1 MIEHVEKGTLLYCDG
16 NKDGTVLVI
25 VLKILFLK
33 IVLIKCLLAEERV
46 PESLGIEGRVS
57 TQPL

>member
-1 MIEHVEKGTLLYCDG
+1 MIRYVEKGSLLYCDG

-25 VLKILFLK
+25 VLKILFPK
-33 IVLIKCLLAEERV
+33 IVLIMCLLAEEIV
-46 PESLGIEGRVS
+46 SEFLEIEGRVS